1 MNIAQTQ
8 ALLEVSRGDRP
19 ADLLLRNARL
29 VNTISHEIEDASIA
43 IFSGRIAGIGD
54 YEAEEIVDLRGGFLA
69 PALLDGHIH
78 IESTLLTPPEFARAV
93 VPLGTGGVFCDPHEI
108 ANVLGARGIQYM
120 LDSSEELPLNVWV
133 MIPSC
138 VPATHMETA
147 GASMFAADMRPFL
160 SHPRVLG
167 IAEVMN
173 FPGVIL
179 GIKEVLEKVELG
191 KNRPVDGHAP
201 GVRGKWLNAYA
212 AAGIGT
218 DHESTKLE
226 EAREKLRRGMA
237 VFIREGS
244 TAKNLDALLPLV
256 KPETSQ
262 YFAFVSDD
270 RHADELLAEGHMNAT
285 LRKAVK
291 KGLDPILAIAM
302 ASTNTARLF
311 GVRETGALTP
321 GKYADFV
328 LFEDLKE
335 FRPLRVWNRGREV
348 AREGQL
354 LVEISKYETKSVS
367 NTVHLP
373 DLTARSFDVKQSG
386 AVNVID
392 IIPDQIVTG
401 SSVATL
407 PSRDGYLSA
416 DPVQDI
422 AKMVVIERH
431 GKGATIGK
439 GFVRGFGIKSGA
451 FASTV
456 AHDSHN
462 LICAGMSDDDML
474 LAARSLGKSGG
485 GWIVVQGGKVLAQ
498 LALPVAG
505 LMSDRSA
512 VEITPDLD
520 LLHHAARSIGCKLSS
535 PFMALS
541 FLALPVIPSLKLT
554 DLGLVDV
561 DKFSLTA
568 LGVDDGREHTTRI

>member
-1 MNIAQTQ
+1 MKLDLSSLQR
-8 ALLEVSRGDRP
+8 LLEVARGDRP
-19 ADLLLRNARL
+19 AELYFRNARL
-29 VNTISHEIEDASIA
+29 INTISHEIEEAGIA
-43 IFSGRIAGIGD
+43 VSDGRIAGIGE
-54 YEAEEIVDLRGGFLA
+54 YEANEVVDLKGGFLA

-120 LDSSEELPLNVWV
+120 LDSSEGLPLNVWV

-147 GASMFAADMRPFL
+147 GAAMSAADMAPFL

-179 GIKEVLEKVELG
+179 GIQEVLEKVALG
-191 KNRPVDGHAP
+191 KNRRIDGHAP

-218 DHESTKLE
+218 DHESTQLE

-256 KPETSQ
+256 KPETAQ

-270 RHADELLAEGHMNAT
+270 RHADELLVEGHMNAT

-291 KGLDPILAIAM
+291 KGLDPILAVAM
-302 ASTNTARLF
+302 ASTNTARIF
-311 GVRETGALTP
+311 GVTETGALTP
-321 GKYADFV
+321 GKFADFV

-335 FRPLRVWNRGREV
+335 FRPLRVWSRGKEV

-354 LVEISKYETKSVS
+354 LVDIAKYETKSVS

-373 DLTARSFDVKQSG
+373 DLTARSFDVKQRG
-386 AVNVID
+386 AVNIID

-407 PSRDGYLSA
+407 PSHDGCLSA
-416 DPVQDI
+416 DPEQDI
-422 AKMVVIERH
+422 AKLVVIERH
-431 GKGATIGK
+431 GKGATIGR
-439 GFVRGFGIKSGA
+439 GFVRGLGIKSGA

-462 LICAGMSDDDML
+462 LICAGMSDEDTL
-474 LAARSLGKSGG
+474 LAAQTLDACGG
-485 GWIVVQGGKVLAQ
+485 GWVVVQNGKVLAQ

-520 LLHHAARSIGCKLSS
+520 ALHHAAKSIGCRLSS

-561 DKFSLTA
+561 NKFSL
-568 LGVDDGREHTTRI
+568 VDLEVN

>member
-1 MNIAQTQ
+1 MQDMKSRQ
-8 ALLEVSRGDRP
+8 RLLEVARGDKP
-19 ADLLLRNARL
+19 ADMLLRNARL
-29 VNTISHEIEDASIA
+29 INTVSHEIEEAGIA
-43 IFSGRIAGIGD
+43 VFEGRIAGIGE
-54 YEAEEIVDLRGGFLA
+54 YEAKQVIDLKGGLLA

-108 ANVLGARGIQYM
+108 ANVLGARGIQFM
-120 LDSSEELPLNVWV
+120 LDSSEGLPINIWV
-133 MIPSC
+133 MVPSC

-147 GASMFAADMRPFL
+147 GANMKAADMQPFML
-160 SHPRVLG
+160 HPRVLG

-179 GIKEVLEKVELG
+179 GFDEVLEKVALG
-191 KNRPVDGHAP
+191 EGKPVDGHAP

-218 DHESTKLE
+218 DHESTQLE

-256 KPETSQ
+256 KPENA
-262 YFAFVSDD
+262 YMFAFVSDD

-291 KGLDPILAIAM
+291 KGLDPLLAVAM
-302 ASTNTARLF
+302 ASTNTARIF
-311 GVRETGALTP
+311 GVKETGALTP

-328 LFEDLKE
+328 FFEDLKE
-335 FRPLRVWNRGREV
+335 FKPLRVWHRGEEV
-348 AREGQL
+348 AREGEL
-354 LVEISKYETKSVS
+354 LKNIAKCDSTSVQNTMRAKISDAKMFAVESKSS
-367 NTVHLP
+367 
-373 DLTARSFDVKQSG
+373 R
-386 AVNVID
+386 VNVIN
-392 IIPDQIVTG
+392 IIPNQIVTER
-401 SSVATL
+401 STATL
-407 PSRDGYLSA
+407 PEISGSLSA
-416 DPVQDI
+416 DPSQDI

-431 GKGATIGK
+431 GRGGTIGK
-439 GFVRGFGIKSGA
+439 GFVRGFGISSGA

-462 LICAGMSDDDML
+462 LIVAGMSDEDML
-474 LAARSLGKSGG
+474 LAAKTLAESGG
-485 GWIVVQGGKVLAQ
+485 GWTVVQNGKVLAK

-512 VEITPDLD
+512 VEITPLLD
-520 LLHHAARSIGCKLSS
+520 ELHLAARSIGCKLAS

-554 DLGLVDV
+554 DFGLVDV
-561 DKFSLTA
+561 DKFAQIPLEVESA
-568 LGVDDGREHTTRI
+568 E

>member
-1 MNIAQTQ
+1 MKTDLSPLQR
-8 ALLEVSRGDRP
+8 LLEVARGDRP
-19 ADLLLRNARL
+19 ADLYFRNARL
-29 VNTISHEIEDASIA
+29 INTISHEIEEAGIA
-43 IFSGRIAGIGD
+43 VFDGRIAGIGD
-54 YEAEEIVDLRGGFLA
+54 YEGHEVIDLKGGFLA

-120 LDSSEELPLNVWV
+120 LDSSEGLPLNVWV

-147 GASMFAADMRPFL
+147 GAAMFASDMKPFL
-160 SHPRVLG
+160 LHPRVLG

-179 GIKEVLEKVELG
+179 GIKEVLEKVALG
-191 KNRPVDGHAP
+191 NSRPIDGHAP

-212 AAGIGT
+212 AAGIST
-218 DHESTKLE
+218 DHESRQLE
-226 EAREKLRRGMA
+226 EAHEKLRRGMA

-256 KPETSQ
+256 KPETAQ

-291 KGLDPILAIAM
+291 KGLAPILAIAM
-302 ASTNTARLF
+302 ASTNTARIF
-311 GVRETGALTP
+311 GVTETGALTP
-321 GKYADFV
+321 GKFADFV
-328 LFEDLKE
+328 MFEDLKE
-335 FRPLRVWNRGREV
+335 FRPLRVWNRGKEV

-354 LVEISKYETKSVS
+354 LVDIAKYETKSVS

-373 DLTARSFDVKQSG
+373 DLTTRSFNVKQDG
-386 AVNVID
+386 AVNIID
-392 IIPDQIVTG
+392 IIPDQIITG

-407 PSRDGYLSA
+407 PSVDGCLSA
-416 DPVQDI
+416 DAAQDI

-462 LICAGMSDDDML
+462 LICAGMSNEDML
-474 LAARSLGKSGG
+474 LAAQTLGACGG
-485 GWIVVQGGKVLAQ
+485 GWVVVQNGKILAQ

-512 VEITPDLD
+512 VQIAPDLD
-520 LLHHAARSIGCKLSS
+520 ELHRAAMSIGCKLSS

-561 DKFSLTA
+561 NKFTLVD
-568 LGVDDGREHTTRI
+568 LGAN

>member
-1 MNIAQTQ
+1 MNISQTQ
-8 ALLEVSRGDRP
+8 KLLEVARGDSP
-19 ADLLLRNARL
+19 ADQLLKNVRL
-29 VNTISHEIEDASIA
+29 INTISHEIEEASVA
-43 IFSGRIAGIGD
+43 IYAGRIAGIGD
-54 YEAEEIVDLRGGFLA
+54 YQARETIDLQGRFLA

-120 LDSSEELPLNVWV
+120 LDSSEGLPLNVWV

-147 GASMFAADMRPFL
+147 GATMFASDMRPFL
-160 SHPRVLG
+160 AHPRVLG

-173 FPGVIL
+173 FPGVVL
-179 GIKEVLEKVELG
+179 GFQDVLEKVALG
-191 KNRPVDGHAP
+191 ENRPIDGHAP

-218 DHESTKLE
+218 DHESTQLE

-256 KPETSQ
+256 KPETAH

-291 KGLDPILAIAM
+291 KGLDPILAVAM
-302 ASTNTARLF
+302 ASTNTARIF
-311 GVRETGALTP
+311 GVKETGAVTP
-321 GKYADFV
+321 GRYADFV

-335 FRPLRVWNRGREV
+335 FRPLRVWHRGQEV

-354 LVEISKYETKSVS
+354 LVDIAKYETQSVS

-373 DLTARSFDVKQSG
+373 ALTTSSFVVRHDG

-392 IIPDQIVTG
+392 IIPDQIVTA

-407 PSRDGYLSA
+407 PILHDCLAA
-416 DPVQDI
+416 DLIQDI

-431 GKGATIGK
+431 GKGGTIGK

-462 LICAGMSDDDML
+462 LICAGMSDEDML
-474 LAARSLGKSGG
+474 LAAQTLGECGG
-485 GWIVVQGGKVLAQ
+485 GWVVVQGGKVLAQ

-512 VEITPDLD
+512 DEITPLLD
-520 LLHHAARSIGCKLSS
+520 DLHHAAKSIGCKLSS

-554 DLGLVDV
+554 DMGLVDV
-561 DKFSLTA
+561 NAFALVSL
-568 LGVDDGREHTTRI
+568 GIDNNDGKHT

>member
-1 MNIAQTQ
+1 MKIDLSSKQR
-8 ALLEVSRGDRP
+8 LLEVARGDRP
-19 ADLLLRNARL
+19 ADLYFRNARL
-29 VNTISHEIEDASIA
+29 INTISHEIEEAGIA
-43 IFSGRIAGIGD
+43 VFDGRIAGIGD
-54 YEAEEIVDLRGGFLA
+54 YEGHEVIDLKGGFLA

-120 LDSSEELPLNVWV
+120 LDSSEGLPLNVWV

-147 GASMFAADMRPFL
+147 GAAMFAADMEPFL

-179 GIKEVLEKVELG
+179 GIKEVLEKVALG
-191 KNRPVDGHAP
+191 TNRPIDGHAP

-218 DHESTKLE
+218 DHESTQLE

-256 KPETSQ
+256 KPETAQ

-302 ASTNTARLF
+302 ASTNTAHIF
-311 GVRETGALTP
+311 GVTETGALTP
-321 GKYADFV
+321 GKFADLV

-335 FRPLRVWNRGREV
+335 FRPLRVWNRGKEV

-354 LVEISKYETKSVS
+354 LVDIAKYETKSVS
-367 NTVHLP
+367 KTVHLP
-373 DLTARSFDVKQSG
+373 ELTTRSFDVRKDG

-392 IIPDQIVTG
+392 IIPNQIVTD

-407 PSRDGYLSA
+407 PSIHGCLMP
-416 DPVQDI
+416 DPEHDI

-431 GKGATIGK
+431 GKGGTIGK

-451 FASTV
+451 FGSTV

-462 LICAGMSDDDML
+462 LICAGMSDEDML
-474 LAARSLGKSGG
+474 LAAQLLGSCGG
-485 GWIVVQGGKVLAQ
+485 GWVVVQNGKVLAQ

-512 VEITPDLD
+512 VEIAPDLD
-520 LLHHAARSIGCKLSS
+520 ELHRAAKSIGCKLSS

-561 DKFSLTA
+561 NKFSLVD
-568 LGVDDGREHTTRI
+568 LGVE